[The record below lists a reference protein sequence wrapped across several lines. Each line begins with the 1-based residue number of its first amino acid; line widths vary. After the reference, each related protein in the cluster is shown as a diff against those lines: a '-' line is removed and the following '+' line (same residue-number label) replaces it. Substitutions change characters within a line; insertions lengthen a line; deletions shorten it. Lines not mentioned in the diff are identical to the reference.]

1 MRICSHCGEV
11 VLALEVLRHDTS
23 SRPVAQSMIPKYCP
37 FCGEKLLPW
46 NGDLC
51 YKDGKVLTLGEV
63 FRGESQ

>member
-37 FCGEKLLPW
+37 FCACKYIVDDIPLKKEDK
-46 NGDLC
+46 N
-51 YKDGKVLTLGEV
+51 
-63 FRGESQ
+63 RG